1 MRTTLRSI
9 LLLGCAGFIV
19 LYVLQYSVA
28 LAVTP
33 LILLVSACAGLLT
46 AKWLPWAWYGRQFAA
61 GVRAGILACGLSAAG
76 VLLSLVG
83 TGPHTVSGIAD
94 RSRLLGIDFS
104 GLVTSLGTAGW
115 FMPYFLLTAFFALA
129 GVLLSGIV
137 TQVLGWSKS
146 VATVRVITA
155 AHNAASTLHRPQTW
169 APASNSAPS
178 IGGYWNSVLPSAGQI
193 SQPGLLAVGANA
205 PVSKASAGRIAPSND
220 IVSHTRGAHDDLL
233 DQQPVYLAP
242 LPYFDFDEL
251 DSPLP
256 LPEPLPEPLPIPAS
270 KPAPEPIP
278 ARRTKSGAQPMFQG
292 MTEDIRQALDR
303 WDATPIPEP
312 DVESETPKKS
322 AAKPTPSS
330 KAKVPSKRTPA
341 PSAYL
346 NSEPAAAPRRS
357 RKKQQTRD
365 WLC

>member
-1 MRTTLRSI
+1 MRTTLRSL
-9 LLLGCAGFIV
+9 LLLGCAGFIA
-19 LYVLQYSVA
+19 LYVLQYSLA

-83 TGPHTVSGIAD
+83 NGPQTLANIAD
-94 RSRLLGIDFS
+94 RSHLLGFDFS
-104 GLVTSLGTAGW
+104 GVATSLGTAGW
-115 FMPYFLLTAFFALA
+115 FMAYVLLTAFFALA
-129 GVLLSGIV
+129 GVLLSGV
-137 TQVLGWSKS
+137 VAQVVGWSKS
-146 VATVRVITA
+146 VGTVRVITA
-155 AHNAASTLHRPQTW
+155 AHNAASTLHRTQTW

-178 IGGYWNSVLPSAGQI
+178 IGGYWNFVPPSAGQI
-193 SQPGLLAVGANA
+193 SQPGLLAVGANPPA
-205 PVSKASAGRIAPSND
+205 SKAQAGRVAPSDD
-220 IVSHTRGAHDDLL
+220 IVSQTRSTHDDVL
-233 DQQPVYLAP
+233 DQQSVYLTP
-242 LPYFDFDEL
+242 LSSFDFDEL

-256 LPEPLPEPLPIPAS
+256 FPEPLPIQ
-270 KPAPEPIP
+270 APKSAQEPIP
-278 ARRTKSGAQPMFQG
+278 ARRTKSGAQPMFRG

-312 DVESETPKKS
+312 GVESETPKKS
-322 AAKPTPSS
+322 AAKPAPAS